1 MKTLHVCVV
10 HLKTHGCTEGKRF
23 RQCEKD
29 CGQLCDYSGDTAEAF
44 DFYKT
49 PCPFYCPGRKENAK
63 TLYKPQP
70 AVDAEPRVAQVQTP
84 GRESYFPYEEIDL
97 SV

>member
-29 CGQLCDYSGDTAEAF
+29 CRQICDCQGDTSEAF

-49 PCPFYCPGRKENAK
+49 PCPFYCPGRKDAQ
-63 TLYKPQP
+63 TLHESQP
-70 AVDAEPRVAQVQTP
+70 VVDTEPRMAQVQAP
-84 GRESYFPYEEIDL
+84 SRESYFPYEEVDL
-97 SV
+97 PV